1 MTSHFNRRNDKMKTK
16 EDIEKRL
23 EWCIKALDD
32 EDNSQELAQTKL
44 WQWIDALRWVLEI
57 K

>member
-23 EWCIKALDD
+23 EWFIKALDD
-32 EDNSQELAQTKL
+32 EDNSQELAQIKL

>member
-1 MTSHFNRRNDKMKTK
+1 MKTK